1 MKTVKQ
7 SLLLAAIAV
16 TFLFTSC
23 SKDDSTSTTT
33 TPTPSTPTYYLNCKI
48 DGVLTEFAKVQVGR
62 ATVNNEETFLIK
74 ANKTN
79 TGADTAT
86 QFIMT
91 LQSPNIGWSEG
102 LNLYIDKTEY
112 VGSVNYITTAGM
124 VYNTINLTGSQKVSV
139 FLSKVSYKKDGIIK
153 GSFSG
158 TLNNSAKTSVIITEG
173 TFNCLVQN

>member
-7 SLLLAAIAV
+7 NLLLAAFAV

-23 SKDDSTSTTT
+23 SKDDSTSTT

-62 ATVNNEETFLIK
+62 ATVNSEETFLIK
-74 ANKTN
+74 ANKTT